1 MGSKTLTMPED
12 ALVNML
18 KTLPEDVLIEV
29 FWRTVVTNDTDS
41 LLSDEKEAIA
51 TGREELEK
59 GETVKW
65 EDIK

>member
-29 FWRTVVTNDTDS
+29 FWRTVVTNDTAS
-41 LLSDEKEAIA
+41 LFSDEKEAIA
-51 TGREELEK
+51 TGRKELEK
-59 GETVKW
+59 GETIKW